1 MTDHVKRGATLHT
14 DRDTSTEWDG
24 IDDGRINAEW
34 QCVECDGIVK
44 AKQRRGLDAYIS
56 LECDCGAA
64 SLDVRIADVF
74 DFEIDVWDT
83 VTIAEI
89 GDADE

>member
-14 DRDTSTEWDG
+14 DRDTSREWDG

-34 QCVECDGIVK
+34 RCVECDGIVK
-44 AKQRRGLDAYIS
+44 AKQRRGNNAYVS

-64 SLDVRIADVF
+64 SLDLRIADVF
-74 DFEIDVWDT
+74 DFEVDAWDT
-83 VTIAEI
+83 ETVTPDER
-89 GDADE
+89 GDA